1 MDIKSNTFQQLTFN
15 LKPNVKHDTM
25 EGKPYLV
32 VPMVMMTEGVL
43 NGSNGPLFYPADELA
58 KLPVIWNHK
67 PVVVYHPSTGTACSP
82 DVLSARKVGVIMNT
96 RFEDNKL
103 KADAWLEESRL
114 KAVDKRIL
122 TAMNE
127 NKMMEVSTGL
137 FTDNESMAGEFN
149 GKPYEAIARNYRPD
163 HLAILPDL
171 KGACSIEDGA
181 GLLRL
186 NEEKNDT
193 IINGISFQQIRDLI
207 TAKLRESK
215 KNAWVTDVFDSYFI
229 YSTDDMMDSKL
240 FQQKYSIKKDVIK
253 IEGIATPVVRS
264 IEYKTVDGKPIT
276 NLRKDSNMNKEKLVE
291 QLISNASTKWGDGDK
306 EFLMSQDEATLEK
319 MLPIKNAIEDIE
331 AEKAKKKKEEEEAAK
346 KNADDPEAAKKKKEE
361 EEAAAK
367 EAEKNSEKVTAK
379 EYIANAPKEIQDVL
393 TNGLNSYNKEKTRLI
408 GMITANKKNS
418 FTKEQLGVKNVD
430 ELKAIAMLAAD
441 EKQEK
446 EISYNG
452 QGDVE
457 DITENEAEEPLATPV
472 MNFKK

>member
-1 MDIKSNTFQQLTFN
+1 
-15 LKPNVKHDTM
+15 
-25 EGKPYLV
+25 
-32 VPMVMMTEGVL
+32 
-43 NGSNGPLFYPADELA
+43 
-58 KLPVIWNHK
+58 
-67 PVVVYHPSTGTACSP
+67 
-82 DVLSARKVGVIMNT
+82 MNT

-122 TAMNE
+122 TAINE